1 MNKTVLVTGASGGIG
16 EAIAVTFWQKG
27 CKVILHYNSNG
38 TELLKLCDA
47 LNESRPYSAIAVS
60 ADLTKREEVNF
71 LFNQGEDA
79 FGDID
84 ILVNNAGISQQKM
97 FCDITDA
104 DWDKI
109 FDLNMKA
116 VFYCCQRAVPSMV
129 HNKKGKII
137 NISSMWGEVG
147 ASCEVHYSA
156 SKDAV
161 IAFTKALAKELGLS
175 GIQVNCVTPGLID
188 TPMNSHLDEN
198 TINAIKEETPLGKI
212 GTPQDVAKSVLF
224 LGSSDSDFITGQ
236 IIGVNGGLVI

>member
-79 FGDID
+79 FGNID

-156 SKDAV
+156 SKGAV

>member
-156 SKDAV
+156 SKGAV